1 MEIKY
6 RIGDSY
12 LIDLPKN
19 YIAYTF
25 PDIQREVIKSCVD
38 HYFNV
43 IGGEFKPNHKY
54 DFLALVDGDVAYE
67 RQVTVAVD
75 LLEII

>member
-12 LIDLPKN
+12 LIDLPKS

-43 IGGEFKPNHKY
+43 IGGEFKPNHRY
-54 DFLALVDGDVAYE
+54 EFLALVDGNVAHE
-67 RQVTVAVD
+67 CQVTAVVD

>member
-1 MEIKY
+1 MKIEYK
-6 RIGDSY
+6 IGASN
-12 LIDLPKN
+12 LIELPVN

-43 IGGEFKPNHKY
+43 VGGDFKLHERY
-54 DFLALVDGDVAYE
+54 DFLALIDGKVVYDC
-67 RQVTVAVD
+67 QVTAIVD

>member
-25 PDIQREVIKSCVD
+25 SDIQSEVIKSCVD

-54 DFLALVDGDVAYE
+54 EFLALVDGNVAHE
-67 RQVTVAVD
+67 CQVTTVVD